1 MTAHSHTQTAVS
13 PTSNAIEPAPYES
26 RHVDAAGV
34 SLHYLDYGTAGR
46 RAMLCV
52 HGGAASGHWFDFVA
66 AGFSG
71 AHHVLAIDQRGHG
84 DSAWVRP
91 PDYSY
96 ERYAADLDEFVKK
109 LDLRDF
115 VLVGHSM
122 GGTVALTY
130 AATYPGRAARLV
142 VVDST
147 LQMTPDRVAKL
158 REVGTRQGRTH
169 ASREEFIAR
178 FRLRPAD
185 SSAAPEVLRHLAN
198 HGASRDADG
207 SWRHKFDRSVYATR
221 ESIDGLPHWSH
232 IGIPA
237 LLVKGERSQRISPA
251 IFAEVQSR
259 CQHIEFAEVAG
270 ADHHVTLDNPAGF
283 THAVNAFLARHP

>member
-13 PTSNAIEPAPYES
+13 HAGAAPQPAPYVS

-46 RAMLCV
+46 RPMLCV

-66 AGFSG
+66 AGFS
-71 AHHVLAIDQRGHG
+71 ADHHVLAIDQRGHG
-84 DSAWVRP
+84 DSAWARP

-96 ERYAADLDEFVKK
+96 ERYAADLDEVVNK

-115 VLVGHSM
+115 VLVGH
-122 GGTVALTY
+122 
-130 AATYPGRAARLV
+130 ATYPGRAVQLV

-169 ASREEFIAR
+169 ASREEFVAR

-198 HGASRDADG
+198 HGACQGADG
-207 SWRHKFDRSVYATR
+207 GWRHKFDRSVYATR
-221 ESIDGLPHWSH
+221 DPVDGLPHWNH
-232 IGIPA
+232 IRIPA

-251 IFAEVQSR
+251 IFAEVKSR
-259 CQHIEFAEVAG
+259 CPQIEFAEVAG
-270 ADHHVTLDNPAGF
+270 ADHHVTLDNPTGF
-283 THAVNAFLARHP
+283 TQAVNAFLAKADKKNNF